1 MVRVKTRNRYT
12 EEFKE
17 NTVRR
22 ILSGQSVTE
31 LSAELGIN
39 RNQLFRWKKNL
50 GHTSTAMTKPEREAK
65 RPQDWTLE
73 EKLDAVVQSMRLS
86 DEELGAFL
94 RNRGLHKADLDEWRA
109 SVFKGARA
117 ELAGQRPGQ
126 EPRAQTHPRARARAG
141 TQGQGARRGLGAAGA
156 EKKSGGDLGGRGR
169 RHGAEQRTVTLQ
181 LLADAVAAGAR
192 LEPACELLG
201 LTVRTVQRWRADHG
215 GDDMRRGPASVPHNK
230 LNPQEEK
237 RLIKLVNLPRYRE
250 LSPKQIIPMLATRGI
265 YIASEATLYRIL
277 KKYGQQHHRS
287 RARPPSRRPRAPHGP
302 WALPG
307 LLLGHHL
314 PAVLRARQVLLSL
327 PRRRCLESPHHGRR
341 RPRV

>member
-50 GHTSTAMTKPEREAK
+50 GHTSTAMPKPERDAK

-117 ELAGQRPGQ
+117 ELAGNGQ
-126 EPRAQTHPRARARAG
+126 A
-141 TQGQGARRGLGAAGA
+141 
-156 EKKSGGDLGGRGR
+156 KS
-169 RHGAEQRTVTLQ
+169 
-181 LLADAVAAGAR
+181 
-192 LEPACELLG
+192 
-201 LTVRTVQRWRADHG
+201 
-215 GDDMRRGPASVPHNK
+215 
-230 LNPQEEK
+230 
-237 RLIKLVNLPRYRE
+237 RE
-250 LSPKQIIPMLATRGI
+250 LKRIRELERELGRKDRALAE
-265 YIASEATLYRIL
+265 ASALLVL
-277 KKYGQQHHRS
+277 KKKAAAIWGDEDDDTE
-287 RARPPSRRPRAPHGP
+287 PSSER
-302 WALPG
+302 
-307 LLLGHHL
+307 
-314 PAVLRARQVLLSL
+314 
-327 PRRRCLESPHHGRR
+327 
-341 RPRV
+341 